1 MVGMVW
7 LTRLAALHRIIGQG
21 AACCGAFLFGEA
33 MGTRQHAAGRHAK
46 AKFASMLQRL
56 MVVVERQLR
65 QLEAVD
71 DAGLGGKSAIDQASL
86 IVRTAEKI
94 DSLQRMLLAE
104 AEAARRDHEAE
115 LLDEAGEEA
124 LARKIATRIDEQTER
139 RMRALLEDRVDAD
152 DARLGDDGD
161 EPDGTPAP

>member
-1 MVGMVW
+1 
-7 LTRLAALHRIIGQG
+7 
-21 AACCGAFLFGEA
+21 

-104 AEAARRDHEAE
+104 VAGRGGRRGPCE
-115 LLDEAGEEA
+115 
-124 LARKIATRIDEQTER
+124 K
-139 RMRALLEDRVDAD
+139 DRDAD
-152 DARLGDDGD
+152 RRADRTAHAR
-161 EPDGTPAP
+161 PP